1 MATYAIGDIQGCLS
15 RLQAL
20 LGQIKFNPSH
30 DRLWF
35 AGDLINRG
43 PESLQTL
50 RFIKNLGPA
59 ALVVLG
65 NHDLHLLAVASGAAS
80 LKPQDTLKEILTAS
94 DGEQLCQW
102 LRQQKLLHDDPGL
115 GYVLVHAGLAPQWD
129 LVKARQCA
137 REVEKILRGNDY
149 LSFFKHM
156 YGNRPEQWQEEL
168 VGWERLRFITNCLTR
183 IRFCDKD
190 GRLDLTTKEG
200 LAKAPSGYMPWFAV
214 PERKNQNQNLRILFG
229 HWAALRGEAF
239 GMNVFPLDGGC
250 VWGGKLLAMRLDD
263 GEHFQIACG

>member
-214 PERKNQNQNLRILFG
+214 PERKNQNLRILFG